1 MSTVN
6 PLSRRGRAMRKTKK
20 LARVRQQAWD
30 EIRNEQVVDSGAR
43 YPAASD
49 TPVAGAH
56 RPPLSA
62 ASGNSLAPT
71 LRTDAGESFNEEHF
85 DTHVE
90 RRRSGTRVLL
100 AVLHPVAFAFAF
112 VLLLVAGSPLIAGAW
127 SIPWIA
133 GASITVVSLLLLY
146 PRASRGAGSK
156 IQVMGLGLGLVV
168 LVAGIAG
175 IVGQNVVEGRAQLR
189 GSNVDRGVEEHRELV
204 TTLAVLSE
212 NQRLL
217 TLPPEQAI
225 PLGSIYAK
233 ARQQAITIGERWN
246 PATKPNPPL
255 PELAK
260 AYELVNIAAAQ
271 QAAALDGFVANLENP
286 EPALEAEYI
295 QRGLA
300 VDALLRN
307 EIPVALDA
315 VNKAVLR
322 AVLESK
328 DA

>member
-1 MSTVN
+1 
-6 PLSRRGRAMRKTKK
+6 MRKTKK
-20 LARVRQQAWD
+20 LARARQQAWD
-30 EIRNEQVVDSGAR
+30 EIRKEQVVDHGAL
-43 YPAASD
+43 YPAASNM
-49 TPVAGAH
+49 PVAGAH
-56 RPPLSA
+56 RPPLIA
-62 ASGNSLAPT
+62 GSGNSLAPT
-71 LRTDAGESFNEEHF
+71 LRTDATEGFTTEHF

-90 RRRSGTRVLL
+90 RRRSGARTML
-100 AVLHPVAFAFAF
+100 AVFHPVAGAFAL
-112 VLLLVAGSPLIAGAW
+112 VLLLVAGSPLVAGTW
-127 SIPWIA
+127 STPWIA
-133 GASITVVSLLLLY
+133 GASIAVMTLVLLY
-146 PRASRGAGSK
+146 PRASRGAGANA
-156 IQVMGLGLGLVV
+156 QVMGLGLGLVV

-175 IVGQNVVEGRAQLR
+175 IIGQNVVEGRAQLR
-189 GSNVDRGVEEHRELV
+189 GSDVDRGVEEHRELV

-225 PLGSIYAK
+225 PLGSVYAN

-295 QRGLA
+295 ERGLA

-307 EIPVALDA
+307 EIPVALEAIEEA
-315 VNKAVLR
+315 VRV
-322 AVLESK
+322 AVLEGK